1 MKINQVEELVGIT
14 KRNIRFYEKEGLL
27 TPGRNSENG
36 YREYGSQDVETLR
49 QIKLL
54 RKLGVPLEEIRRMQ
68 RGDFTLG
75 DGLRRHIIQLER
87 SQENLAAMQRVCR
100 VLVEAEEQLSGL
112 DAGRYLEQ
120 LEQMER
126 EGAKFVNTENR
137 DIRQRYT
144 AALAAAGVF
153 IGLMA
158 AGLAVILWAMYMDPE
173 VHPPIPL
180 VLLVTA
186 IPAVLIVG
194 ILLALFQRFREIKG
208 GEEDAAAKY

>member
-1 MKINQVEELVGIT
+1 MQT
-14 KRNIRFYEKEGLL
+14 LL
-27 TPGRNSENG
+27 
-36 YREYGSQDVETLR
+36 

-68 RGDFTLG
+68 SGDFTLG

-158 AGLAVILWAMYMDPE
+158 AGMAVILWAFFLDPE

>member
-54 RKLGVPLEEIRRMQ
+54 RKLDVPLEEIRRMQ

-158 AGLAVILWAMYMDPE
+158 AGMAVILWAFFLDPE

>member
-14 KRNIRFYEKEGLL
+14 KRNIRFYEKEGLI

-36 YREYGSQDVETLR
+36 YREYGDPDVETLR
-49 QIKLL
+49 RIKLL
-54 RKLGVPLEEIRRMQ
+54 RRLDVPLEEIRRMQ
-68 RGDFTLG
+68 RGDFNLG

-87 SQENLAAMQRVCR
+87 DQKNLAAMQEVCR
-100 VLVEAEEQLSGL
+100 TLVDAGEQLSGL
-112 DAGRYLEQ
+112 DAGRYLDQ
-120 LEQMER
+120 LEQMEQK
-126 EGAKFVNTENR
+126 GAKFVNVERR

-144 AALAAAGVF
+144 AALVSAAAF

-158 AGLAVILWAMYMDPE
+158 AGMAVILWAFLSDPE

-180 VLLVTA
+180 VVLVTA
-186 IPAVLIVG
+186 IPVVLIVG
-194 ILLALFQRFREIKG
+194 TLLALFQRLREIKG